1 MAAISTKA
9 ALVVASNTIRNE
21 HADKANTA
29 VRIGDQ
35 FLAFVAGAL
44 LAENGERNGMLPS
57 ATAAVNTVA
66 LQAALTNVD
75 PGGSVYL
82 TTPGIYQI
90 TSISLTGGRRIR
102 LGDGVTL
109 KWAANTAA
117 AMFAVSGRGCGIF
130 GGKIDGNGSNQSGS
144 VVAITLT
151 TAPEFV
157 MDGVDITNF
166 KYKFLLTDEGGD
178 LSPDGW
184 VKNCRAHDMGL
195 ITDCDIFG
203 IRCSRWLFENDRFKD
218 ITAAGH
224 CIRFGLYN
232 AGPAAVVDS
241 KVIGCSFNDSA
252 EVGIVC
258 ELYTQGVEIIGNTFR
273 NLLQGVKCES
283 TGSTVSGVNI
293 DNNEFRGLTLSTGF
307 NWTVPGSYTNNR
319 CYDCAAGIE
328 ILKDAIVRGNYLENC
343 GTSTEGAIHLFSG
356 GSGSFDISGNT
367 IINPVGSGIILGT
380 SNAVVIGNTIRNVT
394 LAGKYG
400 IDISGDNQKVNNNVV
415 NTVAVGATGMRV
427 VSTCTNSQVT
437 QNTFLSISGSGLT
450 VTNNANFLTCLVKDN
465 IGIATLALDH
475 NIVAG
480 VFSVGLSSVDVVM
493 NTEGGAA
500 TDDLDTMTP
509 TARLPIGHVVV
520 LRDNSS
526 SNDVTVKHNTGNIL
540 CAGAADFT
548 LLTSSYHMGLMWSG
562 TKWQELWR
570 ATA

>member
-1 MAAISTKA
+1 MTYSTRA
-9 ALVVASNTIRNE
+9 ALQVGALQIRNE

-29 VRIGDQ
+29 IRVGDEFGSLIDSVLIGLDAASQ
-35 FLAFVAGAL
+35 GAL
-44 LAENGERNGMLPS
+44 PG
-57 ATAAVNTVA
+57 ATAAVNSA
-66 LQAALTNVD
+66 AIQAALTLAPASSAVVISA
-75 PGGSVYL
+75 PGTYDV
-82 TTPGIYQI
+82 
-90 TSISLTGGRRIR
+90 TSITLTGGRGIL
-102 LGDGVTL
+102 LGAGVTL
-109 KWAANTAA
+109 NWATNTASP
-117 AMFAVSGRGCGIF
+117 MFAVTGRGCFIK
-130 GGKIDGNGSNQSGS
+130 GGKLNGNGSNQSS
-144 VVAITLT
+144 STVAVTLT
-151 TAPEFV
+151 LAPEFV
-157 MDGVDITNF
+157 LDGVDVTNF

-195 ITDCDIFG
+195 ITDCDLFG
-203 IRCSRWLFENDRFKD
+203 VRSSRWLFENDRFKD

-258 ELYTQGVEIIGNTFR
+258 ELYTQGIEIIGNTFR

-293 DNNEFRGLTLSTGF
+293 DNNEFRNLTLSTGF

-343 GTSTEGAIHLFSG
+343 GTSSEGAIHLFSSG
-356 GSGSFDISGNT
+356 AGSFDISGNT
-367 IINPVGSGIILGT
+367 IVNPVGSGIVLGT
-380 SNAVVIGNTIRNVT
+380 SNAVVIGNTIRNVS

-400 IDISGDNQKVNNNVV
+400 IDISGDNQKVNNNVI
-415 NTVAVGATGMRV
+415 NTVAAGATGMRV

-437 QNTFLSISGSGLT
+437 QNTFLNLTGAGLT
-450 VTNNANFLTCLVKDN
+450 ATNSVSFLTCLVKDN
-465 IGIATLALDH
+465 IGVGTLALDH
-475 NIVAG
+475 NIVSDA
-480 VFSVGLSSVDVVM
+480 FSIGLSSVDVVM

-500 TDDLDTMTP
+500 TDNLSTMTP

-526 SNDVTVKHNTGNIL
+526 SNDVTVKHGTGNIL
-540 CAGAADFT
+540 CAGAADFA

-562 TKWQELWR
+562 TNWQELWR